1 MAGTNPR
8 PREGRLNSKDDAM
21 SISNE
26 SVLQKSSA
34 QSARSGMALV
44 IVLGLIAL
52 LVISSITFA
61 IMMRIERASSA
72 NARNTT
78 MARQTAKSALAYAI
92 AAIDQNIGTN
102 RYPHWDKDGTHYN
115 NEQID
120 RENLVWR
127 CPTQPRLPLDSGGYG
142 ASDAR
147 TNYFWKD
154 TFGSADHKLVKG
166 QESRRAPARLFTDQM
181 ARYLSKGIRH
191 RAYAQYYSTPDNLN
205 KKHPEETR
213 DRIAPE
219 WVPMTGGTNI
229 INMNNVI
236 GRYAFM
242 AFNTSGY
249 LDIPAICADG
259 PDKRR
264 GFGSSASEIVP
275 VSRLFAR
282 NNDRKSGK
290 GNENI
295 RITNK
300 PKEDYEEA
308 IKKLKETNRGGN
320 FGTVAEI
327 LALNNKGNDP
337 ETGELLEYFA
347 SGAAYSAFNFSAPDR
362 IPTNVVS
369 ASDYNDIFAN
379 GRFPF
384 KNKICIGGDGDDEH
398 IKSLKRHKAAI
409 MAGFWMSGLTA
420 SSTIFRSK
428 RRDISDAA
436 CSDSSCTVC
445 GGKAG
450 AFTLKADKV
459 SEQALWA
466 YLGLIDYADKD
477 DEPAYDDSIS
487 FLSVDEQKFAR
498 PVTEAVPLF
507 NGFMALISITREE
520 VYEKDKVVQEADPEL
535 GLPEIKA
542 DVFDGEHVAFTIEV
556 NGKTAFSYQL
566 SDPGAE
572 TADGD
577 AASEGSAEGKL
588 GIYMEGGDFDEVW
601 AKYAEKIQSS
611 GGQHFSRVK
620 DGTDVF
626 FKRTESFLDK
636 GAFGFDIPSVTV
648 TNDLPEA
655 IEDPKAI
662 SNEDKEKKMIQ
673 LPDSIYVCAAG
684 SVKTLAGVTVN
695 RVPGDPGAYESSG
708 AADRQWLTAY
718 YDTTGD
724 DGGVKRA
731 FADEPEETGDEVYST
746 DEAAVALKRQGDGPD
761 YKIKKRTVNFVIWGE
776 KIDPR
781 FACMYSYSD
790 AGDEDANTLT
800 ALSSHCAPDT
810 AMYDRRLSDLG
821 IDATDYLVGLMGSDN
836 HSAFKEFQSKFKDK
850 NKPEFFGEGGEEY
863 FIGYNGGEDPDD
875 WTSGFSAFQR
885 EFLTDDSG
893 KNWLQDEFKGV
904 VDSVSWPG
912 EGLKFAGDMGEP
924 FHQMVVRNDG
934 IDTAG
939 ELGWL
944 PIGPY
949 ATIRLCGYEKE
960 SEKFQESETEPEL
973 SLYNALPSKRPFH
986 NVLDFFSGRKKPVR
1000 GLVNINSTDP
1010 IALASVFN
1018 GMAVNDEEDSIDGFK
1033 SSNMVTVDEKTAES
1047 LGRLLAKTW
1056 HHVDPDTPV
1065 LDNPADDIKLR
1076 GRTSML
1082 GWMFDCLDR
1091 NGDEFEND
1099 EKQAITGFF
1108 TTNARREAAIR
1119 NSCGLFSTRGVNLSI
1134 IVRGEAFTPFFGRS
1148 DVRNDLGTTLAS
1160 RAAYAQIWRDTEP
1173 DDDGNYPYFVQFFK
1187 IFDE

>member
-205 KKHPEETR
+205 KKYPEETR

-259 PDKRR
+259 PDQRR

-282 NNDRKSGK
+282 NNDRKSGQ

-300 PKEDYEEA
+300 PKEHYEEA

-384 KNKICIGGDGDDEH
+384 KNKICIGGDGGEKH
-398 IKSLKRHKAAI
+398 IESLKRHKAAI

-420 SSTIFRSK
+420 STRNFEKFTRK
-428 RRDISDAA
+428 DISDAA

-450 AFTLKADKV
+450 AFTLKKDKV

-487 FLSVDEQKFAR
+487 FLSEDEQKFGR

-507 NGFMALISITREE
+507 NGFMTLISITREE

-556 NGKTAFSYQL
+556 NGKTAFSCQL
-566 SDPGAE
+566 ADESAQTAE
-572 TADGD
+572 ED
-577 AASEGSAEGKL
+577 AAVEGEAEGKL
-588 GIYMEGGDFDEVW
+588 GIFMDGGGFEEVW
-601 AKYAEKIQSS
+601 AKYTKAIN
-611 GGQHFSRVK
+611 K
-620 DGTDVF
+620 DNCTYFDEMKADTLC
-626 FKRTESFLDK
+626 FKRNEEFDIKS
-636 GAFGFDIPSVTV
+636 AFGFDIPSITV

-655 IEDPKAI
+655 IEDPKTI

-673 LPDSIYVCAAG
+673 LPDDIYVCAAG
-684 SVKTLAGVTVN
+684 SVKTFAGVTVN
-695 RVPGDPGAYESSG
+695 RVPGDKNAYEH
-708 AADRQWLTAY
+708 DDPLELWLTAY
-718 YDTTGD
+718 YKTTGD
-724 DGGVKRA
+724 DGVKRA
-731 FADEPEETGDEVYST
+731 FADEPEETGTKVFST
-746 DEAAVALKRQGDGPD
+746 EQIAKANGGKDEAKD
-761 YKIKKRTVNFVIWGE
+761 YTIKKRTVNFVIWGE

-781 FACMYSYSD
+781 FACLSSYLD
-790 AGDEDANTLT
+790 AGAPDPETLT
-800 ALSSHCAPDT
+800 ALSSHCDSGT
-810 AMYDRRLSDLG
+810 AMYDRRLSELG
-821 IDATDYLVGLMGSDN
+821 IEATDYLVGLMG
-836 HSAFKEFQSKFKDK
+836 KDK
-850 NKPEFFGEGGEEY
+850 ESHSRFEKFREQFKSNDEFFGDGGEEY
-863 FIGYNGGEDPDD
+863 FIGVDD
-875 WTSGFSAFQR
+875 DKWGLGYYSAFQR

-960 SEKFQESETEPEL
+960 SEKFQESEIEKEL

-1091 NGDEFEND
+1091 NGDEFENN

>member
-127 CPTQPRLPLDSGGYG
+127 CPTQPRLPLDSGGYNQ
-142 ASDAR
+142 SDAR

-205 KKHPEETR
+205 KKYPEETR

-259 PDKRR
+259 PDQKR

-282 NNDRKSGK
+282 QSGNSGSFRIGND
-290 GNENI
+290 
-295 RITNK
+295 
-300 PKEDYEEA
+300 PV
-308 IKKLKETNRGGN
+308 KKLKEINNGRN

-327 LALNNKGNDP
+327 LALNNNGYDP
-337 ETGELLEYFA
+337 NNGALREYFA
-347 SGAAYSAFNFSAPDR
+347 DGAAYSAFNFSAPDR

-420 SSTIFRSK
+420 STRDFEKNK

-450 AFTLKADKV
+450 AFTLKKDKV

-507 NGFMALISITREE
+507 NGFMTLISITREE

-588 GIYMEGGDFDEVW
+588 GVRMEGGDFEEVW
-601 AKYAEKIQSS
+601 AKYAEKIQSG
-611 GGQHFSRVK
+611 GGQHFDMVK

-626 FKRTESFLDK
+626 FKRTESFLDR
-636 GAFGFDIPSVTV
+636 GAFGFDIPSITV

-655 IEDPKAI
+655 IGDPMAI
-662 SNEDKEKKMIQ
+662 SSEDKEKKMIQ
-673 LPDSIYVCAAG
+673 LPEFIYVCAAG

-695 RVPGDPGAYESSG
+695 RVPGDPDAYDSSG
-708 AADRQWLTAY
+708 ADYRQWLTAY

-724 DGGVKRA
+724 DGGDKRA

-746 DEAAVALKRQGDGPD
+746 DEVAVALKRQGADPD

-781 FACMYSYSD
+781 FACLYSYSD
-790 AGDEDANTLT
+790 AGDWDASTLT
-800 ALSSHCAPDT
+800 ALSSHCPESP
-810 AMYDRRLSDLG
+810 MYERRLSELG
-821 IDATDYLVGLMGSDN
+821 IEATDRLVELMG
-836 HSAFKEFQSKFKDK
+836 KDK
-850 NKPEFFGEGGEEY
+850 ESHSRFEEFREQFKSNDEFFGEGEEEY
-863 FIGYNGGEDPDD
+863 FIGYSGGDDPDD
-875 WTSGFSAFQR
+875 WTSGYSAFQR
-885 EFLTDDSG
+885 EFLTDGSG

-912 EGLKFAGDMGEP
+912 EGLKFAGDMDEP

-960 SEKFQESETEPEL
+960 SEKFQESEIEKEL

-1018 GMAVNDEEDSIDGFK
+1018 GMAVNDEEDSIDGFE
-1033 SSNMVTVDEKTAES
+1033 SSNLDTVDEKTAES

-1091 NGDEFEND
+1091 NGDEFENN
-1099 EKQAITGFF
+1099 EKPAITGFF